1 MIVAKTNLKKIPE
14 ACNKCKFS
22 KLLSKL
28 YQQRC
33 CTLLNDKL
41 CEKTKSKSGNDAY
54 IRLKNCPLINLDNI
68 S

>member
-22 KLLSKL
+22 KFNRF
-28 YQQRC
+28 YQKRC

-54 IRLKNCPLINLDNI
+54 IRLTNCPLINLDNI

>member
-22 KLLSKL
+22 QFNR
-28 YQQRC
+28 YFNIRR
-33 CTLLNDKL
+33 CTLLNDKR
-41 CEKTKSKSGNDAY
+41 CKKAIVGSGNWVY
-54 IRLKNCPLINLDNI
+54 IRLPECPLINLDNI